1 MTRPVHAIDPDGP
14 PDRKSVLF
22 CPACDHQ
29 SPIEGDWT
37 VRERATSIE
46 YRCPD
51 CEARITE
58 REREQPPIAR
68 AWFALVRAASA
79 WMRPPKRL
87 RA

>member
-1 MTRPVHAIDPDGP
+1 MTQSAHSTEIDGP
-14 PDRKSVLF
+14 PDQKAVLF

-29 SPIEGDWT
+29 SHIEGDWI

-68 AWFALVRAASA
+68 VWSAWIRAANAWF
-79 WMRPPKRL
+79 RPPRRL